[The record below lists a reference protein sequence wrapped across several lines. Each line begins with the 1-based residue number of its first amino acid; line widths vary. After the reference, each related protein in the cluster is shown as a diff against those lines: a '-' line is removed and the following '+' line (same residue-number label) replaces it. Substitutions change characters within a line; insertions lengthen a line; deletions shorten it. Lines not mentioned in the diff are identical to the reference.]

1 MAVWPPK
8 LVSVT
13 LYSSLTLTLSST
25 ALTALSSRVRGV
37 GQWKVKEGKKPFP
50 LPGWNRGRRCGGSG
64 GSRGASGSLPDATLS
79 FLQRRKCLED
89 SSPSPTLTPN
99 MSGEASPAN
108 NTGRRVLGPNCMLTE
123 RWDEAGLNRERR

>member
-13 LYSSLTLTLSST
+13 LYSSLTSTLSST

-37 GQWKVKEGKKPFP
+37 GQWKVKEGKNLFRY
-50 LPGWNRGRRCGGSG
+50 LVGTEEGDAEEVAAL
-64 GSRGASGSLPDATLS
+64 GAHQALSWTLHF

-89 SSPSPTLTPN
+89 SSPHPLPHLKHEWRSL
-99 MSGEASPAN
+99 ASQ
-108 NTGRRVLGPNCMLTE
+108 
-123 RWDEAGLNRERR
+123 